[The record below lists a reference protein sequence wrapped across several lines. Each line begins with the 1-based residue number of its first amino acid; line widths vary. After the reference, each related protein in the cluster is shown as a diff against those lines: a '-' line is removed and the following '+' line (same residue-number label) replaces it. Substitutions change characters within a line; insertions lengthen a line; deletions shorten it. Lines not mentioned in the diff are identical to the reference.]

1 MARRNADPVPFNA
14 QPDSGRLGF
23 RDPAVDGF
31 DDGRPVIVWRQLW
44 ASEEERLAYER
55 AAREIQPDA
64 HWRAPKNDEGKRDGQ
79 RTWLGMQRLLD
90 EIVQMADGLTGG
102 RLKEFPRGKSH
113 AEW

>member
-1 MARRNADPVPFNA
+1 
-14 QPDSGRLGF
+14 
-23 RDPAVDGF
+23 VDGF